1 MKTFGLMLL
10 TATIWLSACSPNNVK
25 EAKNWEK
32 HFTQHKLEGCFML
45 FDNGQ
50 GSFRVYNIDRAKT
63 RFLPASTFKIFNSL
77 VGLQTGIISD
87 TNMVIR
93 WDSVT
98 RSNPEWNQDLPMN
111 KAFRTSAV
119 PYFQEVARRIGR
131 DTMQRWLDSVQ
142 YGNHK
147 ISTVDNFWL
156 DNSLQISPDEQLGL
170 VKQLY
175 FNQLPFQRRVQEL
188 VTGLMIQEKTTK
200 YTLAYKT
207 GLGVAG
213 KKQIGWMVGW
223 IEENMHPS
231 FFVLNFETEDQHL
244 DIKTLRDTIMR
255 GILTEEGFF
264 KGER

>member
-1 MKTFGLMLL
+1 MKTFGLLLL

-25 EAKNWEK
+25 ETKSWEK
-32 HFTQHKLEGCFML
+32 YFTKHKLEGCFMV

-50 GSFRVYNIDRAKT
+50 GTFKVYNIDRAKE

-77 VGLQTGIISD
+77 VALQTGIASD

-98 RSNPEWNQDLPMN
+98 RTNPEWNQDLPLN
-111 KAFRTSAV
+111 KAFRLSSV
-119 PYFQEVARRIGR
+119 PHFQEIARRIGR

-147 ISTVDNFWL
+147 ISQIDQFWL

-188 VTGLMIQEKTTK
+188 VTGMMLQEVTPRYK
-200 YTLAYKT
+200 LAYKT
-207 GLGVAG
+207 GWGVVG
-213 KKQIGWMVGW
+213 KKQVGWMVGW
-223 IEENMHPS
+223 VEENFHPS
-231 FFVLNFETEDQHL
+231 FFALNFATEDPNV
-244 DIKTLRDTIMR
+244 DIKAVREEIMR

-264 KGER
+264 KGEK

>member
-1 MKTFGLMLL
+1 MKTLGLLLL
-10 TATIWLSACSPNNVK
+10 TATIWLSACTPNNVK
-25 EAKNWEK
+25 EAKEWEK
-32 HFTQHKLEGCFML
+32 HFTKYKLEGCFML
-45 FDNGQ
+45 FNNGQ
-50 GSFRVYNIDRAKT
+50 GTFRVYNIDRAKE

-98 RSNPEWNQDLPMN
+98 RPRPEWNQDLAMN
-111 KAFRTSAV
+111 QAFRLSSV

-147 ISTVDNFWL
+147 IGKIDSFWL

-188 VTGLMIQEKTTK
+188 VAGLMMQENTPK
-200 YTLAYKT
+200 YKLAYKT
-207 GLGVAG
+207 GWGVAG
-213 KKQIGWMVGW
+213 KKQIAWMAGW

-231 FFVLNFETEDQHL
+231 FFVLNFETEDASL
-244 DIKTLRDTIMR
+244 DIPALRQEIMR
-255 GILTEEGFF
+255 AILTEEGFF